1 MALTT
6 LERVPTLL
14 PERGFTQ
21 LEDLGVLETDT
32 DVMEMAKRM
41 ASQTQAEGRVLLGIV
56 ITKCLQTLVWWVRDH
71 QKQGWPLVAA
81 EFNAKAMNQASK
93 MKALK

>member
-1 MALTT
+1 M

-14 PERGFTQ
+14 PEKGFTQ

-41 ASQTQAEGRVLLGIV
+41 ASQMQAEGRVLLGTV
-56 ITKCLQTLVWWVRDH
+56 NQMLTDTYLVGARS
-71 QKQGWPLVAA
+71 PEA
-81 EFNAKAMNQASK
+81 EL
-93 MKALK
+93 ALSGSTI